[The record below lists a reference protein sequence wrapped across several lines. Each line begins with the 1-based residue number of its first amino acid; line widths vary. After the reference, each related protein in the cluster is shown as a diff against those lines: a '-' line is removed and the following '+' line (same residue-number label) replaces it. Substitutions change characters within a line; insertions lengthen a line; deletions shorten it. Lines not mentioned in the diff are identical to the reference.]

1 MQVKLKL
8 LYISANNE
16 RRGEES
22 GVLQVIL
29 DCAVSGYHLVLK
41 VLYYNEHCN
50 KININFIYSGTNDY
64 GDVERS

>member
-41 VLYYNEHCN
+41 VLYNNEHCN
-50 KININFIYSGTNDY
+50 KINIYFIYSGTNDY
-64 GDVERS
+64 GDVERI

>member
-8 LYISANNE
+8 LYISAYNE
-16 RRGEES
+16 RRGEE
-22 GVLQVIL
+22 VLQVIL

-64 GDVERS
+64 GDVERI